1 MGACATKPGDLKVKG
16 EAPLV
21 AEDAAAAPVASEE
34 KAKADVVVPAA
45 AEADPADASRRR
57 SLSDL
62 LKQEASAATEQDGAA
77 GELKGDP
84 HGDVQA
90 VVEEEKSV
98 DPDSV
103 QVVVPPAAAAAPS
116 AEEGKVADD
125 ASA

>member
-34 KAKADVVVPAA
+34 KAKADGVVPAA

-62 LKQEASAATEQDGAA
+62 LKQVSSGFVSFTTASV
-77 GELKGDP
+77 LKSLT
-84 HGDVQA
+84 VLSFSCLCFFQMT
-90 VVEEEKSV
+90 
-98 DPDSV
+98 
-103 QVVVPPAAAAAPS
+103 PPKNITNAAAM
-116 AEEGKVADD
+116 D
-125 ASA
+125 